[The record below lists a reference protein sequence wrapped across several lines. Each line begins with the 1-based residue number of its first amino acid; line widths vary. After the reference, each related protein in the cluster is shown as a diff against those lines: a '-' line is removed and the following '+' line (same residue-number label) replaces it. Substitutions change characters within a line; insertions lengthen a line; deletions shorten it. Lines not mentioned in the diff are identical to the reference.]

1 MENQTT
7 EQTAQSEQ
15 PTEVVQNTQATPEA
29 NETVLTSNEE
39 QITQTK
45 ETNFKDLIPENFKE
59 EKSLE
64 NFNNMEDF
72 VKSYLHAQKL
82 VGADKIPVPN
92 KHATDED
99 WNEVF
104 KRLGAPNNPEDYKYN
119 LKDQE
124 MDTGQLQQ
132 FNETAHR
139 LGLLPKQA
147 EGLIK
152 FYNEL
157 NGNINATQEEK
168 AAEAQLVTETELKKE
183 FGPQFAKRLDQAK
196 RLAVNSL
203 GQEFLENT
211 YLNDGSRLGD
221 NLKVIKAFS
230 EMADKLSEDPI
241 IQGDGTSYMTAR
253 DIEKE
258 ITDLT
263 QEGSA
268 YWSKTHPNHK
278 KSVDEVLKL
287 REMLSNG

>member
-1 MENQTT
+1 MDNQTT
-7 EQTAQSEQ
+7 APEVQSEQ
-15 PTEVVQNTQATPEA
+15 TTAVVQNTEATAEV
-29 NETVLTSNEE
+29 NNTVLSE
-39 QITQTK
+39 QNTQ
-45 ETNFKDLIPENFKE
+45 TNFKDLIPESFRE
-59 EKSLE
+59 EKSLN

-104 KRLGAPNNPEDYKYN
+104 KRLGAPDTPDGYKYN
-119 LKDQE
+119 FKDQE
-124 MDTGQLQQ
+124 VDENSVKA

-157 NGNINATQEEK
+157 NQNQSQSLEEQAATAQMNT
-168 AAEAQLVTETELKKE
+168 EAELKKE
-183 FGPQFAKRLDQAK
+183 FGPQYAKRLDQAK
-196 RLAVNSL
+196 KLAVNSL
-203 GQEFLENT
+203 GEDFLNDT
-211 YLNDGSRLGD
+211 ILKDGSRLGD
-221 NLKVIKAFS
+221 NLTVIKAFS
-230 EMADKLSEDPI
+230 ELADKLSEDPI
-241 IQGDGTSYMTAR
+241 IQGDGSQYMTAK

-258 ITDLT
+258 ITELT

-268 YWSKTHPNHK
+268 YWNKTHPNHR
-278 KSVDEVLKL
+278 KSVEEVLKL
-287 REMLSNG
+287 REMLNG

>member
-7 EQTAQSEQ
+7 APEVQSEQ
-15 PTEVVQNTQATPEA
+15 TENVVQNNTEATPQ
-29 NETVLTSNEE
+29 TVLTETE
-39 QITQTK
+39 QPK
-45 ETNFKDLIPENFKE
+45 ELNFRDLIPENFRE
-59 EKSLE
+59 EKALD

-92 KHATDED
+92 KHATEED

-104 KRLGAPNNPEDYKYN
+104 KRLGAPSDPNDYKYDF
-119 LKDQE
+119 KDQE
-124 MDTGQLQQ
+124 MDQGQVQE
-132 FNETAHR
+132 FNKTAHK

-152 FYNEL
+152 FYNEM
-157 NGNINATQEEK
+157 NGNIAANQEE
-168 AAEAQLVTETELKKE
+168 AAAQAQLNVETELRKE
-183 FGPQFAKRLDQAK
+183 FGPQFNKRLDQAK

-203 GQEFLENT
+203 GQDFLENT
-211 YLNDGSRLGD
+211 YLKDGSRLGD
-221 NLKVIKAFS
+221 NLQVIKAFS
-230 EMADKLSEDPI
+230 DLADKLSEDPI
-241 IQGDGTSYMTAR
+241 IQGDGSSYMTAK

-258 ITDLT
+258 ITELT

-268 YWSKTHPNHK
+268 YWDKTHINHQ

-287 REMLSNG
+287 REMLNNG

>member
-7 EQTAQSEQ
+7 APQEQSEQ
-15 PTEVVQNTQATPEA
+15 STEVVQNNTATTEVVE
-29 NETVLTSNEE
+29 N
-39 QITQTK
+39 Q
-45 ETNFKDLIPENFKE
+45 ETNFKDLIPEGFKE
-59 EKSLE
+59 EKALD

-104 KRLGAPNNPEDYKYN
+104 KRLGAPQNPDDYKYN
-119 LKDQE
+119 IKDQE
-124 MDTGQLQQ
+124 LDQTQVKE
-132 FNETAHR
+132 FNKAAHQ

-152 FYNEL
+152 FYNEM
-157 NGNINATQEEK
+157 NTNNAASQEE
-168 AAEAQLVTETELKKE
+168 AAAQAQLQTETKLKEE

-196 RLAVNSL
+196 KLAVNSL
-203 GQEFLENT
+203 GSDFLENT
-211 YLNDGSRLGD
+211 YLKDGSRLGD
-221 NLKVIKAFS
+221 NIKVIKAFS
-230 EMADKLSEDPI
+230 ELADKLSEDEI
-241 IQGDGTSYMTAR
+241 IKGDGSDYMTAK

-258 ITDLT
+258 INELT

-268 YWSKTHPNHK
+268 YWNKTHPNHQK
-278 KSVDEVLKL
+278 AVQEVLKL
-287 REMLSNG
+287 REMLNG

>member
-7 EQTAQSEQ
+7 APEVQSEQ
-15 PTEVVQNTQATPEA
+15 TEAVVQNNEATPQ
-29 NETVLTSNEE
+29 TVLTETE
-39 QITQTK
+39 QPK
-45 ETNFKDLIPENFKE
+45 ELNFRDLIPENFRE
-59 EKSLE
+59 EKALD

-92 KHATDED
+92 KHATEED

-104 KRLGAPNNPEDYKYN
+104 KRLGAPSDPNDYKYDF
-119 LKDQE
+119 KDQE
-124 MDTGQLQQ
+124 MDQGQVQE
-132 FNETAHR
+132 FNKTAHR

-152 FYNEL
+152 FYNEM
-157 NGNINATQEEK
+157 NVNNAASQEE
-168 AAEAQLVTETELKKE
+168 AAAQAQMNVEAELKKE
-183 FGPQFAKRLDQAK
+183 FGPQYNKRLDQAK

-203 GQEFLENT
+203 GQDFLENT
-211 YLNDGSRLGD
+211 YLKDGSRLGD
-221 NLKVIKAFS
+221 NLNVIKAFS
-230 EMADKLSEDPI
+230 DLADKLSEDPI
-241 IQGDGTSYMTAR
+241 IQGDGSSYMTAK

-258 ITDLT
+258 ITELT

-268 YWSKTHPNHK
+268 YWDKNHINHQ

-287 REMLSNG
+287 REMLNG

>member
-7 EQTAQSEQ
+7 APEVQSEQ
-15 PTEVVQNTQATPEA
+15 TESVVQNTEATPQQ
-29 NETVLTSNEE
+29 TVLTETE
-39 QITQTK
+39 QTK
-45 ETNFKDLIPENFKE
+45 EVNFKDLIPESFRE
-59 EKSLE
+59 EKALD

-92 KHATDED
+92 KHATEED

-104 KRLGAPNNPEDYKYN
+104 KRLGAPSDPNDYKYD

-124 MDTGQLQQ
+124 MDSEAVQQ
-132 FNETAHR
+132 FNKTAHR

-152 FYNEL
+152 FYNEM
-157 NGNINATQEEK
+157 NVNNAASQEE
-168 AAEAQLVTETELKKE
+168 AAAQAQLNVEAELKKE
-183 FGPQFAKRLDQAK
+183 FGPQFNKRLDQAK

-203 GQEFLENT
+203 GQDFLENT
-211 YLNDGSRLGD
+211 YLKDGSRLGD
-221 NLKVIKAFS
+221 NLNVIKAFS
-230 EMADKLSEDPI
+230 DLADKLSEDPI
-241 IQGDGTSYMTAR
+241 IQGDGTSYMTAK

-258 ITDLT
+258 ITELT

-268 YWSKTHPNHK
+268 YWDKNHINHQK
-278 KSVDEVLKL
+278 AVDEVLKL
-287 REMLSNG
+287 REMLNG

>member
-7 EQTAQSEQ
+7 APEVQSEQ
-15 PTEVVQNTQATPEA
+15 TESVVQNTEATPQQ
-29 NETVLTSNEE
+29 TVLTETE
-39 QITQTK
+39 QTK
-45 ETNFKDLIPENFKE
+45 EVNFKDLIPENFRE

-72 VKSYLHAQKL
+72 VKSYLHAQKM

-92 KHATDED
+92 KHSTDED

-104 KRLGAPNNPEDYKYN
+104 KRLGAPSSPDDYKYN
-119 LKDQE
+119 FKDQE
-124 MDTGQLQQ
+124 MDSGQVQE
-132 FNETAHR
+132 FNKTAHK

-152 FYNEL
+152 FYNEM
-157 NGNINATQEEK
+157 NGNIAANQEEQ
-168 AAEAQLVTETELKKE
+168 AAQAQLNVEAELKKE
-183 FGPQFAKRLDQAK
+183 FGPQFNKRLDQAK

-203 GQEFLENT
+203 GQDFLENT
-211 YLNDGSRLGD
+211 YLKDGSRLGD
-221 NLKVIKAFS
+221 NLQVIKAFS
-230 EMADKLSEDPI
+230 DLADKLSEDPI
-241 IQGDGTSYMTAR
+241 IQGDGSSYMTAK

-258 ITDLT
+258 ITELT

-268 YWSKTHPNHK
+268 YWDKTHINHQ

-287 REMLSNG
+287 REMLNNG

>member
-7 EQTAQSEQ
+7 APEVQSQQ
-15 PTEVVQNTQATPEA
+15 PTDVVQNNTVATEVV
-29 NETVLTSNEE
+29 SN
-39 QITQTK
+39 Q
-45 ETNFKDLIPENFKE
+45 ETNFKDLIPEGFKE
-59 EKSLE
+59 EKALD

-104 KRLGAPNNPEDYKYN
+104 KRLGAPENPDDYKYN
-119 LKDQE
+119 IKDQE
-124 MDTGQLQQ
+124 LDQNQVKE
-132 FNETAHR
+132 FNKAAHQ

-152 FYNEL
+152 FYNEM
-157 NGNINATQEEK
+157 NGNIASSEEE
-168 AAEAQLVTETELKKE
+168 AASQAQLVTETELKKE

-196 RLAVNSL
+196 KLAVNSL
-203 GQEFLENT
+203 GSEFLENT
-211 YLNDGSRLGD
+211 ILKDGSRLGD
-221 NLKVIKAFS
+221 NIKVIKAFS
-230 EMADKLSEDPI
+230 ELADKLSEDEI
-241 IQGDGTSYMTAR
+241 IKGDGSDYMTAK

-258 ITDLT
+258 INELT

-268 YWSKTHPNHK
+268 YWSKTHPNHQK
-278 KSVDEVLKL
+278 AVQEVLKL
-287 REMLSNG
+287 REMLNG

>member
-7 EQTAQSEQ
+7 APEVQSEQ
-15 PTEVVQNTQATPEA
+15 TETVVQNNTEATPQ
-29 NETVLTSNEE
+29 TVLTETE
-39 QITQTK
+39 QPK
-45 ETNFKDLIPENFKE
+45 ELNFKDLIPENFRE

-92 KHATDED
+92 KHATEED

-104 KRLGAPNNPEDYKYN
+104 KRLGAPSDPNDYKYD

-124 MDTGQLQQ
+124 MDSQAVQE
-132 FNETAHR
+132 FNKTAHR

-152 FYNEL
+152 FYNEM
-157 NGNINATQEEK
+157 NVNNAASQEE
-168 AAEAQLVTETELKKE
+168 AAAQAQMNVEAELKKE
-183 FGPQFAKRLDQAK
+183 FGPQFNKRLDQAK

-203 GQEFLENT
+203 GQDFLENT
-211 YLNDGSRLGD
+211 YLKDGSRLGD
-221 NLKVIKAFS
+221 NLNVIKAFS
-230 EMADKLSEDPI
+230 DLADKLSEDPI
-241 IQGDGTSYMTAR
+241 IQGDGTSYMTAK

-258 ITDLT
+258 ITELT

-268 YWSKTHPNHK
+268 YWDKNHINHQ

-287 REMLSNG
+287 REMLNG

>member
-7 EQTAQSEQ
+7 APEVQSEQ
-15 PTEVVQNTQATPEA
+15 TEAVVQNNEATPQ
-29 NETVLTSNEE
+29 TVLTETE
-39 QITQTK
+39 QPK
-45 ETNFKDLIPENFKE
+45 ELNFKDLIPENFRE

-92 KHATDED
+92 KHATEED

-104 KRLGAPNNPEDYKYN
+104 KRLGAPNDPNDYKYDF
-119 LKDQE
+119 KDQE
-124 MDTGQLQQ
+124 MDQGQVQE
-132 FNETAHR
+132 FNKTAHR

-152 FYNEL
+152 FYNEM
-157 NGNINATQEEK
+157 NVNNAASQEE
-168 AAEAQLVTETELKKE
+168 AAAQAQMNVEAELKKE
-183 FGPQFAKRLDQAK
+183 FGPQFNKRLDQAK

-203 GQEFLENT
+203 GQDFLENT
-211 YLNDGSRLGD
+211 YLKDGSRLGD
-221 NLKVIKAFS
+221 NLNVIKAFS
-230 EMADKLSEDPI
+230 DLADKLSEDPI
-241 IQGDGTSYMTAR
+241 IQGDGTSYMTAK

-258 ITDLT
+258 ITELT

-268 YWSKTHPNHK
+268 YWDKNHINHQK
-278 KSVDEVLKL
+278 AVDEVLKL
-287 REMLSNG
+287 REMLNG

>member
-7 EQTAQSEQ
+7 APEVQSEQ
-15 PTEVVQNTQATPEA
+15 TESVVQNTEATPQQ
-29 NETVLTSNEE
+29 TVLTETE
-39 QITQTK
+39 QTK
-45 ETNFKDLIPENFKE
+45 EVNFKDLIPENFRE

-72 VKSYLHAQKL
+72 VKSYLHAQKM

-92 KHATDED
+92 KHSTDED

-104 KRLGAPNNPEDYKYN
+104 KRLGAPSSPDDYKYDF
-119 LKDQE
+119 KDQE
-124 MDTGQLQQ
+124 MDSGQVQE
-132 FNETAHR
+132 FNKTAHK

-152 FYNEL
+152 FYNEM
-157 NGNINATQEEK
+157 NGNIAANQEE
-168 AAEAQLVTETELKKE
+168 AAAQAQLNVETELRKE
-183 FGPQFAKRLDQAK
+183 FGPQFNKRLDQAK

-203 GQEFLENT
+203 GQDFLENT
-211 YLNDGSRLGD
+211 YLKDGSRLGD
-221 NLKVIKAFS
+221 NLQVIKAFS
-230 EMADKLSEDPI
+230 DLADKLSEDPI
-241 IQGDGTSYMTAR
+241 IQGDGSSYMTAK

-258 ITDLT
+258 ITELT

-268 YWSKTHPNHK
+268 YWDKTHINHQ

-287 REMLSNG
+287 REMLNNG

>member
-7 EQTAQSEQ
+7 APEVQSEQ
-15 PTEVVQNTQATPEA
+15 TESVVQNTEATPQQ
-29 NETVLTSNEE
+29 TVLTETE
-39 QITQTK
+39 QTK
-45 ETNFKDLIPENFKE
+45 EVNFRDLIPENFRE

-72 VKSYLHAQKL
+72 VKSYLHAQKM

-92 KHATDED
+92 KHSTDED

-104 KRLGAPNNPEDYKYN
+104 KRLGAPSSPDDYKYDF
-119 LKDQE
+119 KDQE
-124 MDTGQLQQ
+124 MDIGQVQE
-132 FNETAHR
+132 FNKTAHK

-152 FYNEL
+152 FYNEM
-157 NGNINATQEEK
+157 NGNIAANQEE
-168 AAEAQLVTETELKKE
+168 AAAQAQLNVETELRKE
-183 FGPQFAKRLDQAK
+183 FGPQFNKRLDQAK

-203 GQEFLENT
+203 GQDFLENT
-211 YLNDGSRLGD
+211 YLKDGSRLGD
-221 NLKVIKAFS
+221 NLQVIKAFS
-230 EMADKLSEDPI
+230 DLADKLSEDPI
-241 IQGDGTSYMTAR
+241 IQGDGSSYMTAK

-258 ITDLT
+258 ITELT

-268 YWSKTHPNHK
+268 YWDKTHINHQ

-287 REMLSNG
+287 REMLNNG

>member
-7 EQTAQSEQ
+7 APEVQSEQ
-15 PTEVVQNTQATPEA
+15 TESVVQNTEATPQQ
-29 NETVLTSNEE
+29 TVLTETE
-39 QITQTK
+39 QTK
-45 ETNFKDLIPENFKE
+45 EVNFKDLIPENFRE

-72 VKSYLHAQKL
+72 VKSYLHAQKM

-92 KHATDED
+92 KHSTDED

-104 KRLGAPNNPEDYKYN
+104 KRLGAPGSPDDYKYDF
-119 LKDQE
+119 KDQE
-124 MDTGQLQQ
+124 MDSQQ
-132 FNETAHR
+132 VQEFNKTAHK

-152 FYNEL
+152 FYNEM
-157 NGNINATQEEK
+157 NGNIAANQEEQ
-168 AAEAQLVTETELKKE
+168 AAQAQLNVETELRKE
-183 FGPQFAKRLDQAK
+183 FGPQFNKRLDQAK

-203 GQEFLENT
+203 GQDFLENT
-211 YLNDGSRLGD
+211 YLKDGSRLGD
-221 NLKVIKAFS
+221 NLTVIKAFS
-230 EMADKLSEDPI
+230 DLADKLSEDPI
-241 IQGDGTSYMTAR
+241 IQGDGSSYMTAK

-258 ITDLT
+258 ITELT

-268 YWSKTHPNHK
+268 YWDKNHINHQ

-287 REMLSNG
+287 REMLNNG

>member
-7 EQTAQSEQ
+7 APEVQSEQ
-15 PTEVVQNTQATPEA
+15 TESVVQNTEATPQQ
-29 NETVLTSNEE
+29 TVLTETE
-39 QITQTK
+39 QTK
-45 ETNFKDLIPENFKE
+45 EVNFKDLIPENFRE

-72 VKSYLHAQKL
+72 VKSYLHAQKM

-92 KHATDED
+92 KHSTDED

-104 KRLGAPNNPEDYKYN
+104 KRLGAPSSPDDYKYN
-119 LKDQE
+119 FKDQE
-124 MDTGQLQQ
+124 MDSEQVQE
-132 FNETAHR
+132 FNKTAHK

-152 FYNEL
+152 FYNEM
-157 NGNINATQEEK
+157 NGNIAANQEE
-168 AAEAQLVTETELKKE
+168 AAAQAQLNVETELRKE
-183 FGPQFAKRLDQAK
+183 FGPQFNKRLDQAK

-203 GQEFLENT
+203 GQDFLENT
-211 YLNDGSRLGD
+211 YLKDGSRLGD
-221 NLKVIKAFS
+221 NLQVIKAFS
-230 EMADKLSEDPI
+230 DLADKLSEDPI
-241 IQGDGTSYMTAR
+241 IQGDGSSYMTAK

-258 ITDLT
+258 ITELT

-268 YWSKTHPNHK
+268 YWDKTHINHQ

-287 REMLSNG
+287 REMLNNG

>member
-7 EQTAQSEQ
+7 APEVQSEQ
-15 PTEVVQNTQATPEA
+15 TTDVVQNNTVATD
-29 NETVLTSNEE
+29 VVSN
-39 QITQTK
+39 Q
-45 ETNFKDLIPENFKE
+45 ETNFKDLIPEGFKE
-59 EKSLE
+59 EKSLD

-104 KRLGAPNNPEDYKYN
+104 KRLGAPETPEDYQYN
-119 LKDQE
+119 LKDVELDQNQVQE
-124 MDTGQLQQ
+124 
-132 FNETAHR
+132 FNKTAHQ

-152 FYNEL
+152 FYNEM
-157 NGNINATQEEK
+157 NGNIAVSEEE
-168 AAEAQLVTETELKKE
+168 AASQAQLVTETELKKE

-196 RLAVNSL
+196 KLAVNSL
-203 GQEFLENT
+203 GSDFLENT
-211 YLNDGSRLGD
+211 FLKDGSRIGD
-221 NLKVIKAFS
+221 NIKVIKAFS
-230 EMADKLSEDPI
+230 ELADKLSEDEI
-241 IQGDGTSYMTAR
+241 IKGDGSEYMTAK

-258 ITDLT
+258 INELT

-268 YWSKTHPNHK
+268 YWSKTHPNHQK
-278 KSVDEVLKL
+278 AVQEVLKL
-287 REMLSNG
+287 REMLNGG